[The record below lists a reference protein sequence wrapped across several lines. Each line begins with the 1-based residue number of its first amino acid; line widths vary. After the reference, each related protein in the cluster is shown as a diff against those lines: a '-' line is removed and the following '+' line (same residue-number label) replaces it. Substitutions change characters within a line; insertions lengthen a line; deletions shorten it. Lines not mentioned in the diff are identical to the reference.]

1 MITSVADERIK
12 DVRVTDD
19 ELVVAL
25 ADGRT
30 LSVPL
35 VWYPRLLNA
44 SAKQRSDWELIGD
57 GEGIRWPRID
67 EDLSAAGLLRGVPA
81 PKGHPLSL
89 RPEEDAP
96 KELNYSDISKAYE
109 EGKHRRYNLWFA
121 VNGGA
126 FAVAQFF
133 TTNPEDVRGPEDEL
147 VGSLTYGQL
156 SLGMVLF
163 TIVMVLDIYMF
174 GENMRQ
180 ETIKPNSTNRHELL
194 QLLFSSKLSKLFSW
208 QGKLVLILIGLLIS
222 AGWTLV
228 SFKIWWLALV
238 VLGLLGSIALVS
250 LLSERSSDPQTPA
263 T

>member
-1 MITSVADERIK
+1 
-12 DVRVTDD
+12 
-19 ELVVAL
+19 
-25 ADGRT
+25 
-30 LSVPL
+30 
-35 VWYPRLLNA
+35 LN
-44 SAKQRSDWELIGD
+44 D
-57 GEGIRWPRID
+57 
-67 EDLSAAGLLRGVPA
+67 
-81 PKGHPLSL
+81 
-89 RPEEDAP
+89 
-96 KELNYSDISKAYE
+96 SDISKAYE
-109 EGKHRRYNLWFA
+109 EGKHRRYNLLFA

-133 TTNPEDVRGPEDEL
+133 TTDPEDVRGPGDDL

-180 ETIKPNSTNRHELL
+180 QTIKPNSTNRPKPLK
-194 QLLFSSKLSKLFSW
+194 LLFSSNLSKLFSW
-208 QGKLVLILIGLLIS
+208 QGKLVLFLIGLLLS

-228 SFKIWWLALV
+228 SFNIWWLALV
-238 VLGLLGSIALVS
+238 VLGLLGSMGLVS